1 MPNIPLQFQIE
12 EVAAHEIA
20 YDRRRLCL
28 GAAALVGLAGCG
40 TVGVRPAQRT
50 DAGTGIVPFSASRTL
65 GTLPTGW
72 REQVMRRDLPS
83 TRYQVAERDDRT
95 VVHAVAE
102 RSTSGLRCDVDIDPK
117 AMPWLSWEWR
127 VDEVA
132 LAATVARD
140 ELDDSPARVIVA
152 FDGDLSGLTPLELIF
167 QEQVE
172 LFTGYTLPFA
182 TLMYVW
188 DGQAAPES
196 VFQYPRTGRIRY
208 LVVESGAGNTGRWK
222 SYRRNVVEDY
232 QRAFSGEPGRVR
244 SVGILTDSDDLKTR
258 SDAWFGDLAFS

>member
-1 MPNIPLQFQIE
+1 MPQIPFQFQSE
-12 EVAAHEIA
+12 EVADHGIA
-20 YDRRRLCL
+20 LDRRRLCV

-40 TVGVRPAQRT
+40 TVGVVPAERT
-50 DAGTGIVPFSASRTL
+50 RAGMGIVPFSASRTL
-65 GTLPTGW
+65 GTLPAGW

-83 TRYQVAERDDRT
+83 THYVVAERDDRT

-102 RSTSGLRCDVDIDPK
+102 RSTSGLRCDVDIDPE
-117 AMPWLSWEWR
+117 ATPWLSWEWR
-127 VDEVA
+127 VDQLA
-132 LAATVARD
+132 LDATVARD

-172 LFTGYTLPFA
+172 LFTGHTLPFA

-222 SYRRNVVEDY
+222 TYRRNVVEDY
-232 QRAFSGEPGRVR
+232 RRVFGGEPGRIC

-258 SDAWFGDLAFS
+258 SDTWFGDLAFS